1 MKRGGAPPAE
11 LRVQSV
17 ELRFGVS
24 ACADTFFIVRSRG
37 GVCPARG
44 FAAMIILRVGL

>member
-1 MKRGGAPPAE
+1 MKRCGGASPAR
-11 LRVQSV
+11 RVESL

>member
-1 MKRGGAPPAE
+1 MKRGATPAE
-11 LRVQSV
+11 LRVQSL
-17 ELRFGVS
+17 EFRFGVS

-44 FAAMIILRVGL
+44 FAAMIILRIGL